1 MDVALRAKEESAR
14 RIGDGA
20 KSFWRSE
27 TMCVSPSSRFAIMA
41 DDVCSEM
48 IEEEHQKL
56 REGLRG
62 QARKRHREASKRVR
76 KKETNKRGTAGAGAG
91 AEGGGE

>member
-1 MDVALRAKEESAR
+1 MFLIQLTTLTDEVRSGSEE
-14 RIGDGA
+14 
-20 KSFWRSE
+20 
-27 TMCVSPSSRFAIMA
+27 
-41 DDVCSEM
+41 

-76 KKETNKRGTAGAGAG
+76 KKGNGKRRVGR
-91 AEGGGE
+91 EE